1 MLYLF
6 RGLEDT
12 LRGASAGIADSAR
25 APADKDDG
33 MVAGSWNRFKIM
45 KGIRWPICM
54 LSPVGSIPQY
64 REIDFLSTSLYS
76 PSASV
81 C

>member
-12 LRGASAGIADSAR
+12 LRGTPAGIADSAR
-25 APADKDDG
+25 APADKE
-33 MVAGSWNRFKIM
+33 M
-45 KGIRWPICM
+45 
-54 LSPVGSIPQY
+54 
-64 REIDFLSTSLYS
+64 DFSSTSLYS

>member
-12 LRGASAGIADSAR
+12 LRGTPAGVADSAR

-33 MVAGSWNRFKIM
+33 MVAGELEPFQNHKRDQVADMHAVSR
-45 KGIRWPICM
+45 R
-54 LSPVGSIPQY
+54 
-64 REIDFLSTSLYS
+64 IDTAVQGDGFLVYQF
-76 PSASV
+76 V
-81 C
+81 